1 MEGAPERLTLS
12 VPSSPRYLL
21 IIRTLF
27 SSLLTDL
34 GFSNQET
41 MAVVLAVN
49 EAYANVIEHC
59 YKGDVTQRIDLTV
72 LIEPQTITIEIRDY
86 GEQPD
91 VARIAPRALHEVRP
105 GGLGT
110 HFMRSVMDEVTYDLL
125 PDTGTLLRMT
135 KNRSQSCKST

>member
-12 VPSSPRYLL
+12 VPSNPRYLL
-21 IIRTLF
+21 VIRALF

-34 GFSNQET
+34 GFSNKET
-41 MAVVLAVN
+41 TAVVLAVN

-72 LIEPQTITIEIRDY
+72 LIGPQAITIEMRDY

-91 VARIAPRALHEVRP
+91 VTRIAPRALHDVRP

-110 HFMRSVMDEVTYDLL
+110 HFMRSVMDEVTYDLS
-125 PDTGTLLRMT
+125 PDIGTLLRMT
-135 KNRSQSCKST
+135 KNRSLSCKST